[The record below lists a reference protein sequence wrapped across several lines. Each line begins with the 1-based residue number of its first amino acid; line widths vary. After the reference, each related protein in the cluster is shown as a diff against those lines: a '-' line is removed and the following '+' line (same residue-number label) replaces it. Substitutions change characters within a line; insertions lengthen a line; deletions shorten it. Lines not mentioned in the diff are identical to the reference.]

1 VSDSDSQDYSAFHDA
16 GSENMADNWLA
27 GMDDPAVQPAPE
39 LGVTDSWLA
48 GMDDP
53 MVLQPVPETGMTDVW
68 LDGMSDGSPGGI
80 AALPDPTD
88 GLEGAF
94 PGAGIPSITD
104 LQTQNGSIPATTE
117 APYGYTATVVDG
129 EMKYVD
135 GGGRIYDPGD
145 YLPRE

>member
-1 VSDSDSQDYSAFHDA
+1 MSDSDSQDYSAVHDA

-27 GMDDPAVQPAPE
+27 GMDDPATQPAPE
-39 LGVTDSWLA
+39 LGVTDNWLA

-53 MVLQPVPETGMTDVW
+53 VPQPVPGTGMTDNW
-68 LDGMSDGSPGGI
+68 LNGMSDGSPGGI
-80 AALPDPTD
+80 AALPDPTG

-104 LQTQNGSIPATTE
+104 LQTQSGSIPATTE
-117 APYGYTATVVDG
+117 APYGYTTTVIDG
-129 EMKYVD
+129 EIRYVD